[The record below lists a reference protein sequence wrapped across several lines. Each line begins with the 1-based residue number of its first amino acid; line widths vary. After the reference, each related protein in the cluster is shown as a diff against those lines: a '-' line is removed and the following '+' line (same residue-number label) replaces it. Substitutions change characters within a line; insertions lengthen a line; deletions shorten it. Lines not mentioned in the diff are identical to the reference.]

1 MYRTAYFH
9 NDVYI
14 PLNVPRTN
22 SMRTDNT
29 DPRYS
34 HAIAGHARNNC
45 ALLGPSTED
54 LSEVGEACVIRQLWR
69 PWEEP
74 SNPGL
79 SLPTINSR
87 LDVTSIVF
95 EVRILIYRFN
105 LPSFIL
111 SNITRLEDYTYPY
124 ACILQVCFT
133 RLLLYCFVRT
143 LWHRYRSALRFELL
157 GGQIGRPRSL
167 KSGEKQRYHKYYFSK
182 LIIKF
187 TILRA
192 FIFLIKKST
201 AIYFLFFFLN
211 SRPQMNAQE
220 KQR

>member
-1 MYRTAYFH
+1 
-9 NDVYI
+9 
-14 PLNVPRTN
+14 
-22 SMRTDNT
+22 MRTDNT

-143 LWHRYRSALRFELL
+143 LWHRYRSALRFE
-157 GGQIGRPRSL
+157 QIGRPRSL
-167 KSGEKQRYHKYYFSK
+167 KSGEKQRYRKYYFSK

-192 FIFLIKKST
+192 LIFLIKKST
-201 AIYFLFFFLN
+201 AMYFLFFF
-211 SRPQMNAQE
+211 S
-220 KQR
+220 

>member
-1 MYRTAYFH
+1 MCRTAYFH

-45 ALLGPSTED
+45 ALLGPSSTED
-54 LSEVGEACVIRQLWR
+54 LSEVGEACVIHQLWR

-105 LPSFIL
+105 LPSFVL
-111 SNITRLEDYTYPY
+111 SNITRLEDYTYPC
-124 ACILQVCFT
+124 ACILHVCFT
-133 RLLLYCFVRT
+133 RLLLYCLISSVDYGTVTDQLFDLSHSEGRLVNHVT
-143 LWHRYRSALRFELL
+143 L
-157 GGQIGRPRSL
+157 
-167 KSGEKQRYHKYYFSK
+167 KVEKNDD
-182 LIIKF
+182 IAN
-187 TILRA
+187 TI
-192 FIFLIKKST
+192 SQ
-201 AIYFLFFFLN
+201 N
-211 SRPQMNAQE
+211 
-220 KQR
+220 

>member
-14 PLNVPRTN
+14 PLNVLRTN

-133 RLLLYCFVRT
+133 RLLLCCLISFVHYGT
-143 LWHRYRSALRFELL
+143 VTDQLFDL
-157 GGQIGRPRSL
+157 GHT
-167 KSGEKQRYHKYYFSK
+167 EAK
-182 LIIKF
+182 LINHVTLKVEKNGDI
-187 TILRA
+187 A
-192 FIFLIKKST
+192 IFR
-201 AIYFLFFFLN
+201 N
-211 SRPQMNAQE
+211 
-220 KQR
+220 